1 MFGNALFLCLI
12 FDCFGTRVSVRRC
25 RSLFICRH
33 DRVDKAFSK
42 MELLDY
48 KVLSLRLYTFSDDL
62 AKEHTELVLFQKL
75 TEVLLQVIWG

>member
-1 MFGNALFLCLI
+1 
-12 FDCFGTRVSVRRC
+12 
-25 RSLFICRH
+25 
-33 DRVDKAFSK
+33 

-48 KVLSLRLYTFSDDL
+48 KVLSLSLDTFSDDL